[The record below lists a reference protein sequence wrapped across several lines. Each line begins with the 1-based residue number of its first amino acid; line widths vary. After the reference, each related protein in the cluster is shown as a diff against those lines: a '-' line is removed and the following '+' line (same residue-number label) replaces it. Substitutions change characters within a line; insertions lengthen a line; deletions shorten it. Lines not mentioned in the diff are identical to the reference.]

1 MSEKPQRIDQRIEII
16 VALLLAVVIVA
27 TAWSAYQATLWGGI
41 QAFLMRDASAAGM
54 QFTLKT
60 IQQGQRTGLDALLFV
75 EYIKAL
81 NNNDTDLA
89 DFYLARVR
97 PELREAI
104 QAWLETNPFENPDAP
119 PHPFVMPE
127 YEQTFA
133 EEAAQFAKESD
144 LKLKEA
150 QQANQNSDNYVLLTV
165 LYASV
170 LFIGSIIT
178 KFPSKQL
185 RLIVLMA
192 GLVMF
197 AVATAMLAFMPI
209 ATE

>member
-1 MSEKPQRIDQRIEII
+1 MSDKMAPIDQKIELITA
-16 VALLLAVVIVA
+16 VLMAVVIVA
-27 TAWSAYQATLWGGI
+27 VAWSAYQATLWGGI
-41 QAFLMRDASAAGM
+41 QTFLLRDVNSAGM
-54 QFTLKT
+54 KFTLTT
-60 IQQGQRTGLDALLFV
+60 IQQGQRTSLDSLIFI

-81 NNNDTDLA
+81 HNNDQELA

-97 PELREAI
+97 PELRVAI
-104 QAWLETNPFENPDAP
+104 EAWLETDPFENPNAP

-127 YEQTFA
+127 YVTDFAMEAEQYAKQA
-133 EEAAQFAKESD
+133 E
-144 LKLKEA
+144 LKLEEA

-178 KFPSKQL
+178 KFSSRQL
-185 RLIVLMA
+185 RMIVLIA
-192 GLVMF
+192 GLVIF
-197 AVATAMLAFMPI
+197 SVATAMLASMPI